1 MLLTI
6 TNLNVDAFIF
16 PFREDLYIVSKLW
29 NTFHRPDL
37 VRGTLLQSLKNLNT
51 PYLDLYLIHWPLAHK
66 EEQGLFP
73 VDDKDNILY
82 SFVDFVETWKEME
95 KLVDDGYVKS
105 IGISNFSKNQTERLL
120 ANARIKPVTN
130 QVECQLYLTQTKL
143 SEYLRSKD
151 ITLTAYAPIGS
162 PARPWLDSKEPV
174 LLEEPT
180 VTSSMDV
187 TIIYL
192 ILFYRTF
199 RY

>member
-1 MLLTI
+1 M
-6 TNLNVDAFIF
+6 
-16 PFREDLYIVSKLW
+16 YIVSKLW

-66 EEQGLFP
+66 EDQGLFP
-73 VDDKDNILY
+73 VDDKGNILY
-82 SFVDFVETWKEME
+82 SFVDFVDTWKEME

-162 PARPWLDSKEPV
+162 PARPWLDLKEPV

-180 VTSSMDV
+180 VNALKGLNNGLSK
-187 TIIYL
+187 

-199 RY
+199 